1 MIMSERNTDSSTGG
15 GGTSRVADQDQHER
29 DKDEFEAATSYQPN
43 TNQARDEPLPAS
55 DHDDGRQ
62 EMARRH
68 DEPGDD
74 RPSPH
79 SRDNKRK

>member
-1 MIMSERNTDSSTGG
+1 MSERNTDSSTGG
-15 GGTSRVADQDQHER
+15 EDTNRAAGRDQHER
-29 DKDEFEAATSYQPN
+29 DKDEFEAGTSYQPN

-62 EMARRH
+62 ETGRGH
-68 DEPGDD
+68 DKPGDD

-79 SRDNKRK
+79 SRDNNRK